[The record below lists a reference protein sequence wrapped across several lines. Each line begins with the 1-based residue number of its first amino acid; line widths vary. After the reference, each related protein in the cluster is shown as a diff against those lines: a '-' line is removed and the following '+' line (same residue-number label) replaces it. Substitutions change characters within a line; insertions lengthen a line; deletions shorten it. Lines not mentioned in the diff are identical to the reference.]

1 MNAFD
6 AIYSNN
12 IQALKDYLKT
22 GDVNVKNERGMSLL
36 HYAISFSNNE
46 VFEMLLENF
55 IDINIQDG
63 RGDTAAHYCV
73 IHDKIGFLKTLIRK
87 GCDLKIQNFDGQSPL
102 FKACSLGRE
111 EMVYLLL
118 ESQDFNLYDRDS
130 KDETIFMALIRS
142 RNIDLLNK
150 IELDDEIVDVKNF
163 SGEAPLHIAAKVGD
177 ARIVTYLLEHKAFVN
192 IKNNQGETPLF
203 YAVRAQNK
211 EAIELLL
218 KYGAV
223 LDCRSTFGETI
234 YDLVPSYDLLTYIN
248 EKSEQYKN
256 YKYYSSFPLH
266 YAIITENYPN
276 VIKYRDARNKEKV
289 DEHGFTP
296 LDLAVRIGNDRI
308 LRAIKEK

>member
-12 IQALKDYLKT
+12 IQALREYLST
-22 GDVNVKNERGMSLL
+22 GDVNVTNERGMSLI
-36 HYAISFSNNE
+36 HYSIVFSNQE
-46 VFEMLLENF
+46 VFDLLLDNYIN
-55 IDINIQDG
+55 IDIQDSH
-63 RGDTAAHYCV
+63 GDTPAHYCV
-73 IHDKIGFLKTLIRK
+73 INNRMGFLKTLIRK
-87 GCDLKIQNFDGQSPL
+87 NANLKIKNRDGQTPL
-102 FKACSLGRE
+102 FKACSLGRA

-118 ESQDFNLYDRDS
+118 ESQNFDLYDRDS

-150 IELDDEIVDVKNF
+150 IELDNDIVDIKNF
-163 SGEAPLHIAAKVGD
+163 AGESPLHIASRVGD
-177 ARIVTYLLEHKAFVN
+177 ERVLTYLLEHKAFVN

-211 EAIELLL
+211 GSINLLL

-256 YKYYSSFPLH
+256 YKYYSLYPLH

-276 VIKYRDARNKEKV
+276 VLKNRDVRNKEKV
-289 DEHGFTP
+289 DNFGYTP
-296 LDLAVRIGNDRI
+296 IELAKKIGNDRI
-308 LRAIKEK
+308 FNALK